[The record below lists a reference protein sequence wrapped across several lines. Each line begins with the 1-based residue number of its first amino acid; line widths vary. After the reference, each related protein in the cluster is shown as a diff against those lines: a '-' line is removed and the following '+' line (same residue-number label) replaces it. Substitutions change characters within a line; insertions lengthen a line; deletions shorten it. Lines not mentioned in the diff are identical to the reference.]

1 MTQLTDRDVS
11 EIKTAIDANTK
22 AIADLKDLILGVD
35 KKIDDVKSDLKVID
49 TRLIEVEKKMD
60 KQDSRLWAFGAIILT
75 AALGI
80 VVKLLSVDLH

>member
-35 KKIDDVKSDLKVID
+35 RKIDDVKSDLKVID
-49 TRLIEVEKKMD
+49 TRLVEVEKKID
-60 KQDSRLWAFGAIILT
+60 KQDARLWAFGAIILT
-75 AALGI
+75 ASLGI
-80 VVKLLSVDLH
+80 VVKLLSIPNS

>member
-1 MTQLTDRDVS
+1 MTQLTDRDVI
-11 EIKTAIDANTK
+11 EIKTAIEANTK
-22 AIADLKDLILGVD
+22 FIADLKDLILGVD

-60 KQDSRLWAFGAIILT
+60 KQDTRLWAFGAIILT

-80 VVKLLSVDLH
+80 VVKLLSVPNV